1 MHKAP
6 EVPRPSRPKTLPP
19 KMSAP
24 KMPPKMLEDRETRAA
39 HRRGEATNQDVGD
52 TADRITRAPQKKR

>member
-1 MHKAP
+1 MP
-6 EVPRPSRPKTLPP
+6 
-19 KMSAP
+19 AP
-24 KMPPKMLEDRETRAA
+24 KVLEDRETRAA

>member
-19 KMSAP
+19 KMPAP
-24 KMPPKMLEDRETRAA
+24 KVLEDRETRAA